1 MANIVSQ
8 KFLTIIEEG
17 SDPIQKI
24 IDLLSS
30 VADSG
35 LWVSKTISV
44 GAKQSRVQGGRTV
57 CDPFVP
63 SSLSVNCNVVSTI
76 ALDKSSFEATHRC
89 IDSLRVITVALPREG
104 SLTDLFRTE
113 LLSRKASLV
122 GMTSIDEKVIYGVLT
137 VTTPE
142 NSRRRKSVA
151 HRISSSCA
159 LFSRAL

>member
-24 IDLLSS
+24 IDLLGI
-30 VADSG
+30 VADSR
-35 LWVSKTISV
+35 LRMSKAIPV
-44 GAKQSRVQGGRTV
+44 GTKQSRVQGGRTV
-57 CDPFVP
+57 GDFFVP

-76 ALDKSSFEATHRC
+76 TLNKSSFKAAHRC
-89 IDSLRVITVALPREG
+89 IDSLGVITVALPREG
-104 SLTDLFRTE
+104 SLPDLLRTE

-122 GMTSIDEKVIYGVLT
+122 GMTSIDEEVIYGVLT

-142 NSRRRKSVA
+142 NSRRRESVA